1 MKRGLYFITLLLL
14 AMGACNEKTQLSDAY
29 GNFESTEVIISAE
42 AQGRIM
48 EFNVEEG
55 QELAA
60 EASLGY
66 IDTLALSLQRDQLK
80 TKITAV
86 LSQIKN
92 VNSQKAV
99 QQQQLDNLMIDRER
113 VKKLLNDGASTKK
126 QLDDVVGA
134 IRVIEKQMESLDVQ
148 KRMIIDEVETI
159 KVQIKLVEDNIRKC
173 YIVNP
178 VDGTVLTKY
187 VEENE
192 VAIPGRPL
200 YKIANLSQLE
210 LKVYIS
216 GLQLV
221 QVKIGQTVE
230 VLIDKDKNTN
240 RSIEGVV
247 SWISQQAEFTPKIV
261 QTKEERVNLV
271 YAMKVMVKNDG
282 SLKIGMPGEVNF
294 TNKEN

>member
-1 MKRGLYFITLLLL
+1 MKKEIYFIIALFL
-14 AMGACNEKTQLSDAY
+14 ALGACNEQTELSDAY

-42 AQGRIM
+42 APGRIM
-48 EFNVEEG
+48 EFNIEEG
-55 QELAA
+55 QKLAA
-60 EASLGY
+60 GTSLGY

-99 QQQQLDNLMIDRER
+99 QHQQLDNLMIDKER
-113 VKKLLNDGASTKK
+113 VKKLLNDGASTQK

-134 IRVIEKQMESLDVQ
+134 IRVIEKQMESFDVQ

-192 VAIPGRPL
+192 VATPGRPL

-216 GLQLV
+216 GVQLP

-230 VLIDKDKNTN
+230 VLIDKDINTN
-240 RSIEGVV
+240 RSLEGVV

-271 YAMKVMVKNDG
+271 YAMKVVVKNDG

-294 TNKEN
+294 TNKEK